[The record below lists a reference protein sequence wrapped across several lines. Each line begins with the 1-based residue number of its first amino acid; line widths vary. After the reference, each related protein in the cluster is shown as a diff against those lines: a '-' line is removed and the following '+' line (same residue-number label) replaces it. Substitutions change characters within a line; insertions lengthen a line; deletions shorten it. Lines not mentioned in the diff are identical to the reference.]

1 MRHVHIAS
9 FATAA
14 IISLVVACS
23 KPAPPPAPAPAG
35 PTPEDLARARQ
46 DSIDRANAARAAQLR
61 ADSIA
66 RAQAAAERMRQ
77 DSLARANAA
86 AAAAAEQN
94 AMKTTLTT
102 MIHFDFDKSDLRDED
117 RALLDQKVPILLA
130 NPDVKLKIAGN
141 ADERGSDQYNLALG
155 QRRAAAAKRYLADH
169 GVADNRIETVS
180 YGEERPLCQEH
191 AEPCW
196 GQNRR
201 DEFEVTAAP
210 PMLKKQ

>member
-1 MRHVHIAS
+1 MRLVHIAC

-14 IISLVVACS
+14 TLSIAVACS
-23 KPAPPPAPAPAG
+23 KPAPPPAPTG
-35 PTPEDLARARQ
+35 PTPEELAKARQ
-46 DSIDRANAARAAQLR
+46 DSIDRANAAAARAR

-77 DSLARANAA
+77 DSLARAQAAA

-94 AMKTTLTT
+94 AMKTTLGT

-117 RALLDQKVPILLA
+117 RALLDQKLPILLA
-130 NPDVKLKIAGN
+130 NPDVKLKISGN
-141 ADERGSDQYNLALG
+141 ADERGSDQYNMALG
-155 QRRAAAAKRYLADH
+155 QRRAATAKRYLTDH
-169 GVADNRIETVS
+169 GVAADRVETVS

-191 AEPCW
+191 GEPCW

-210 PMLKKQ
+210 AMLKKQ

>member
-1 MRHVHIAS
+1 MRHVHLATFAAAATLSIA
-9 FATAA
+9 
-14 IISLVVACS
+14 IACS
-23 KPAPPPAPAPAG
+23 KPAPPPPPTPAG
-35 PTPEDLARARQ
+35 PTPEELAKMRQ
-46 DSIDRANAARAAQLR
+46 DSIDRENAARAARMR

-66 RAQAAAERMRQ
+66 RAQQAERVRQ
-77 DSLARANAA
+77 DSIARVRQAE
-86 AAAAAEQN
+86 AAAAAEQA

-117 RALLDQKVPILLA
+117 RALLDQKIPILLA
-130 NPDVKLKIAGN
+130 NPDVKVKISGN
-141 ADERGSDQYNLALG
+141 ADERGSDRYNMALG
-155 QRRAAAAKRYLADH
+155 QRRAASAKRYLTNH

-191 AEPCW
+191 GEPCW

-210 PMLKKQ
+210 AMLKKQ